1 MTKKASSSTTFGDE
15 SVESTE
21 TAPVETVTEESTDD
35 AVGDVDAPEPKYSND
50 NAGAEAEDRDN
61 LAAETTP
68 APEADETPEAPKD
81 AEVGEA
87 PEGTEPDSVIVP
99 IGGWNEYEAKLRDD
113 LDGFI
118 VGRQIESA
126 VRYAKGAWDAAKAS
140 Q

>member
-15 SVESTE
+15 SVESVE

-35 AVGDVDAPEPKYSND
+35 AVGDAAPEPTP
-50 NAGAEAEDRDN
+50 EA
-61 LAAETTP
+61 
-68 APEADETPEAPKD
+68 APEADEATEA
-81 AEVGEA
+81 A
-87 PEGTEPDSVIVP
+87 PEGPKTWP
-99 IGGWNEYEAKLRDD
+99 EYEAKLRDD